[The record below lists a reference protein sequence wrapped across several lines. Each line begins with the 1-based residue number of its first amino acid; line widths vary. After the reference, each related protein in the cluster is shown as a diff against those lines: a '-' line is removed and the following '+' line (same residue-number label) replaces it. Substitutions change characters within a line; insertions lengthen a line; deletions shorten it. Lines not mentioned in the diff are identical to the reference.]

1 MTKKNVAKNTAT
13 KTETAVKQEAVNPE
27 AVKQETT
34 TPNVPFPVFPTKL
47 RAKVEE
53 FCNEFNT
60 IQLLKKRNMTTT
72 NDMRKLLL
80 GQEINVRKKLLGV
93 FQAQVVFLLDHAIE
107 QVNKELD

>member
-13 KTETAVKQEAVNPE
+13 KTETAVKPE
-27 AVKQETT
+27 AVKQETP

-60 IQLLKKRNMTTT
+60 IQLLKKRKMIT
-72 NDMRKLLL
+72 MGMVRKDLL
-80 GQEINVRKKLLGV
+80 GQEIEVRKKLLGV
-93 FQAQVVFLLDHAIE
+93 FQTQVEFLLDDARE
-107 QVNKELD
+107 QVNTKLD